1 MKQGPRYRVKPR
13 RRREGKTDYRKR
25 LHLLKSGRSRVVV
38 RKSLKHVRVQFI
50 DYQQGGDAIRASAV
64 SSELVSRYGWKYAT
78 ATTPAA
84 YLTGLLAGHRA
95 KEKGIKDGV
104 LDLGRHPPVRGGNV
118 FAALKGVLDAGVM
131 VPHDE
136 SILPQEERLKGNHLS
151 KDVSSAMKTLKE
163 KISGGK

>member
-13 RRREGKTDYRKR
+13 RRREGRTDYRKR
-25 LHLLKSGRSRVVV
+25 LRLLKSGQPRVVV

-50 DYQQGGDAIRASAV
+50 EYQQGGDTVRASAV

-78 ATTPAA
+78 ATAPAA

-104 LDLGRHPPVRGGNV
+104 LDLGRHLPIRGGNV
-118 FAALKGVLDAGVM
+118 FAALKGVLDAGIT

-136 SILPQEERLKGNHLS
+136 GTLPGEDRLKGNHVS
-151 KDVSSAMKTLKE
+151 KEVTSVTTTIKE
-163 KISGGK
+163 KIIGGK